1 MTHSPHTTRTASAL
15 AALLTLAAAIAVVLS
30 LTGSAA
36 AATPCGK
43 KILADW
49 YDNGRIDRLY
59 PLHCY
64 EEAVDAIPP
73 DIADYVDARD
83 VIERAL
89 QAAVGGHL
97 APGGKDPTPESN
109 GKGIRGIDGGA
120 PGSNG
125 SNNEGTGPGGVGGE
139 TAAPQVDTSSPSSV
153 PIPLLVLGG
162 MSLAL
167 LAAGGL
173 GYASRRR
180 QAAQAD
186 QPDDESSSDDD
197 LLG

>member
-15 AALLTLAAAIAVVLS
+15 VAVLTLAVAGLVALS
-30 LTGSAA
+30 LSGSAA
-36 AATPCGK
+36 AATPCAK

-64 EEAVDAIPP
+64 EEAVDAIPK
-73 DIADYVDARD
+73 DIEDYVDARD

-97 APGGKDPTPESN
+97 TYGGKDPTPGDGN
-109 GKGIRGIDGGA
+109 AKGGRSIDGGA
-120 PGSNG
+120 SGSTD
-125 SNNEGTGPGGVGGE
+125 GTGPGGTSGS
-139 TAAPQVDTSSPSSV
+139 ASPAVDTSSPSSV
-153 PIPLLVLGG
+153 PIPLLILGG
-162 MSLAL
+162 MALAL

-180 QAAQAD
+180 QATETDDGGGDAPRD
-186 QPDDESSSDDD
+186 DDENP
-197 LLG
+197 LG

>member
-1 MTHSPHTTRTASAL
+1 VTHSPHTTRTASAL
-15 AALLTLAAAIAVVLS
+15 VALLTLAVAGLVALS
-30 LTGSAA
+30 LSGSAA
-36 AATPCGK
+36 AATPCGR

-49 YDNGRIDRLY
+49 YDNGRIDKLY

-64 EEAVDAIPP
+64 EEAVDMIPK
-73 DIADYVDARD
+73 DIEDYVDARD

-97 APGGKDPTPESN
+97 APGGDDPTPN
-109 GKGIRGIDGGA
+109 NGHGKGGRGIDGGS
-120 PGSNG
+120 PVGSSG
-125 SNNEGTGPGGVGGE
+125 SDGGTGPGGGS
-139 TAAPQVDTSSPSSV
+139 AASSVDTSSPSSV

-173 GYASRRR
+173 GYYSRRR
-180 QAAQAD
+180 AQAD
-186 QPDDESSSDDD
+186 DTPDDDQ
-197 LLG
+197 LG

>member
-15 AALLTLAAAIAVVLS
+15 AALLTLAVAGLVALS
-30 LTGSAA
+30 LSGSAA

-64 EEAVDAIPP
+64 EEAVDAIPA

-97 APGGKDPTPESN
+97 DPGGKDPTPNDGN
-109 GKGIRGIDGGA
+109 GKGGRGIDGGSA
-120 PGSNG
+120 GDTG
-125 SNNEGTGPGGVGGE
+125 GDGGTGTGAANGPQ
-139 TAAPQVDTSSPSSV
+139 AAPSVDTSSPSSV

-180 QAAQAD
+180 HAAET
-186 QPDDESSSDDD
+186 DDFGDDTPSDDD
-197 LLG
+197 TLG

>member
-1 MTHSPHTTRTASAL
+1 VTHSPHTTRTASAL
-15 AALLTLAAAIAVVLS
+15 AALLTLAVAILVALS
-30 LTGSAA
+30 LSGSAA

-49 YDNGRIDRLY
+49 YDNGRIDKLY

-64 EEAVDAIPP
+64 EEAVDAIPK
-73 DIADYVDARD
+73 DIEDYVDARD

-97 APGGKDPTPESN
+97 APGGKDPTPGDSN
-109 GKGIRGIDGGA
+109 GKGGRGIDGGS
-120 PGSNG
+120 PG
-125 SNNEGTGPGGVGGE
+125 GTAGDGDDGPGGP
-139 TAAPQVDTSSPSSV
+139 TAAPPVDTSNPSSV
-153 PIPLLVLGG
+153 PIPLVVLGG

-173 GYASRRR
+173 GYYSRRR
-180 QAAQAD
+180 HAA
-186 QPDDESSSDDD
+186 DDAGGDTPGGDD
-197 LLG
+197 LG

>member
-1 MTHSPHTTRTASAL
+1 MHSPHTTRTASAFT
-15 AALLTLAAAIAVVLS
+15 ALVTLAVAAFVALS
-30 LTGSAA
+30 LSSVAA

-43 KILADW
+43 KVLADW

-64 EEAVDAIPP
+64 EEAIDAIPA
-73 DIADYVDARD
+73 DIRDYVDARD

-89 QAAVGGHL
+89 SAAVNGKLTYGGL
-97 APGGKDPTPESN
+97 DPTPGGPGDKN
-109 GKGIRGIDGGA
+109 NRGVGVGGGGGGIDGG
-120 PGSNG
+120 S
-125 SNNEGTGPGGVGGE
+125 GPGDASGGGTE
-139 TAAPQVDTSSPSSV
+139 ATPSVDTSGPSSV

-173 GYASRRR
+173 GYVSRRR
-180 QAAQAD
+180 QAAHAD
-186 QPDDESSSDDD
+186 DVGGPSADDD
-197 LLG
+197 TLG